1 MIKIQEIKI
10 QVLGK
15 DKNRQY
21 TLLPDEQLKSFDEAI
36 DYLMSLDQSGDFEK
50 EDKPKF

>member
-15 DKNRQY
+15 DKNRSY
-21 TLLPDEQLKSFDEAI
+21 TLEPEEEIKTIDEAT
-36 DYLMSLDQSGDFEK
+36 DYLMSLDQSGDFEEENK
-50 EDKPKF
+50 IPF